1 MCAARLTAC
10 AMFVTMALTAVS
22 TFAQSH
28 GLISGTRPTPDIS
41 FPTWAYP
48 WDPNVKLPPADH
60 APRRVPDSSE
70 TFSTAQ
76 AQDLYFA
83 PDWHPN
89 DHPPMPE
96 IVARGRKPAVR
107 ACGSC
112 HRAEGTGG
120 PENATLAGLPAA
132 YIAQQIADF
141 KSGAR
146 KASGPARGPVNLM
159 LANAKALT
167 EAEVQAAADY
177 FSRLKSKAA
186 ITVVE
191 TDVVPMTR
199 LNRNHYVA
207 LKSGDKEPIGQRI
220 VEIPVDAERFEL
232 RDARSPFVAYVPIG
246 SVARGEALARTGG
259 NDRTVPC
266 ATCHGADLKGVG
278 PIPSIAGRSPSY
290 MVRQLYDFRQG
301 TRAGTMSVLMKPT
314 VEKLTVEDMVAL
326 AAYLASL
333 AP

>member
-1 MCAARLTAC
+1 M
-10 AMFVTMALTAVS
+10 
-22 TFAQSH
+22 
-28 GLISGTRPTPDIS
+28 
-41 FPTWAYP
+41 
-48 WDPNVKLPPADH
+48 
-60 APRRVPDSSE
+60 
-70 TFSTAQ
+70 AQ

-83 PDWHPN
+83 LDWHPD

-120 PENATLAGLPAA
+120 PENASLAGLPAA
-132 YIAQQIADF
+132 YIVQQIADF

-146 KASGPARGPVNLM
+146 KAAGLARGPVNLM
-159 LANAKALT
+159 LQNAKALT

-177 FSRLKSKAA
+177 FSRLKPKAV
-186 ITVVE
+186 IRVVE
-191 TDVVPMTR
+191 TDVVPMTH

-207 LKSGDKEPIGQRI
+207 LKSGDKESIGQRI
-220 VEIPVDAERFEL
+220 VEVPVDAERFEL

-246 SVARGEALARTGG
+246 SVAAGEALAKSGG
-259 NDRTVPC
+259 NGKTMPC

-278 PIPSIAGRSPSY
+278 AIPSIAGRSPSY
-290 MVRQLYDFRQG
+290 MVRQLYDFKQG
-301 TRAGTMSVLMKPT
+301 TRAGSLSVLMTPT
-314 VEKLTVEDMVAL
+314 VEKLTIEDMASL